1 MQLRSRHFCLFVYS
15 RRHRSNIRINCRY
28 PVRSLERN
36 EQRSDSYRHKMQHE
50 KQSATLN
57 LSLWWQAY
65 WSKDHYSHFLVVVLE
80 SDEGNCKFRV
90 AGTERQ
96 TLMSFP
102 DLHTRVTATNWPS
115 SPEITV
121 VFDDKRLWHRG
132 HNWLFCLYCISV
144 MCLCVWCYWWLLLE
158 TKLKDKFHP
167 ITCHE
172 GPRGNRGIS
181 LLFL

>member
-1 MQLRSRHFCLFVYS
+1 M
-15 RRHRSNIRINCRY
+15 
-28 PVRSLERN
+28 
-36 EQRSDSYRHKMQHE
+36 
-50 KQSATLN
+50 
-57 LSLWWQAY
+57 
-65 WSKDHYSHFLVVVLE
+65 VVLE

-144 MCLCVWCYWWLLLE
+144 MCVCVWCYWWLLLE
-158 TKLKDKFHP
+158 TKLKGKFRP

-172 GPRGNRGIS
+172 GPEGEQRYICTLS
-181 LLFL
+181 LTSALDKGGWITPRPGRFTTWKETRYWCYRRPGGPQGRSGMGLGKHLS